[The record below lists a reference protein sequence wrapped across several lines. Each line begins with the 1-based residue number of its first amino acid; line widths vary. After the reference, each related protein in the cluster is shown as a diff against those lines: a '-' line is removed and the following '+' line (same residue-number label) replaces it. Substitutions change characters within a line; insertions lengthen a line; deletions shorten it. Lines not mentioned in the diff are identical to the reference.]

1 MPIHMN
7 PFIINA
13 SMAMDRGVPEM
24 NLRTESLGK
33 RYGNET
39 WGIRDVSIE
48 LDEGIHGLL
57 GPNGAGKSTLMGI
70 LSTVLEPT
78 TGTAY
83 WNGTDVT
90 DSPDVVRSILGYL
103 PQDFGSY
110 PDLTLEEFLEYV
122 AALRG
127 LDGETASARIDEMIT
142 LVNLADV
149 RDRKLKTFSGG
160 MRQRVGIAQALVND
174 PEFLIVDEPT
184 VGLDPEERVRLR
196 NALANTAT
204 GRVVVLSTHIVPD
217 VESTADTLAILDDGR
232 IVTHT
237 TVDALLDRV
246 AGDVY
251 EGLVPPR
258 AVAEL
263 REEYTICST
272 VQQSNG
278 VEVRLIADS
287 PPRETT
293 SQVAATLED
302 AYLDA
307 IEQPAVL

>member
-1 MPIHMN
+1 
-7 PFIINA
+7 
-13 SMAMDRGVPEM
+13 MAMDRGVPEM